1 MPSKPPVYLEDIA
14 LPGHR
19 GRPDMDDRERQWLVD
34 PRHQDVVARLWERL
48 KAVSPSLLGGY
59 GILTSEQLEDDGVPE
74 TLVAHWRSI
83 EYGEQG
89 ERIEWIPG
97 GMIARDLNR
106 LGLGSDDVA
115 AGTVVVPR
123 PRPQPQLQPR
133 QEAQV
138 IAPPA
143 APVKPVVIRRRGE
156 GGTSG
161 R

>member
-1 MPSKPPVYLEDIA
+1 MPSNRSTYLEDIE

-19 GRPDMDDRERQWLVD
+19 GRPDMDDRERHWLVD
-34 PRHQDVVARLWERL
+34 PANRDVVLRLWRRL
-48 KAVSPSLLGGY
+48 RDVSPSLLGGY

-89 ERIEWIPG
+89 ERIEWVPG

-106 LGLGSDDVA
+106 LGLKFSDVA
-115 AGTVVVPR
+115 AGSVVAPL
-123 PRPQPQLQPR
+123 PRPQPQPR
-133 QEAQV
+133 QTARV
-138 IAPPA
+138 IGPQAVA
-143 APVKPVVIRRRGE
+143 VKPVVIRRRGKGATNE
-156 GGTSG
+156 